1 VLGLER
7 AEVAVGTS
15 NRNSS
20 IESPPAYLNKAM
32 SEAGNSQTYEFAWG
46 ESWQAEVV
54 FDFTAI
60 EVDASLGIR
69 LDSDIITY
77 GQEHSHAN
85 N

>member
-1 VLGLER
+1 
-7 AEVAVGTS
+7 
-15 NRNSS
+15 
-20 IESPPAYLNKAM
+20 M